1 MAFETPKRKIM
12 FIGTEAPDRQQ
23 YTAWIDTA
31 SRTIKV
37 YEGGQWVMKA
47 SFADIME
54 LPEELKLATLVVEKE
69 AQFNNVI
76 KVGDYE
82 GQTAEIKTEGG
93 VLVFKNGLLVKYG

>member
-1 MAFETPKRKIM
+1 MPIPKPERKI
-12 FIGTEAPDRQQ
+12 I
-23 YTAWIDTA
+23 YINDTA
-31 SRTIKV
+31 PANTEYVAWVDTATRTIKIF
-37 YEGGQWVMKA
+37 ESGQWVVKA
-47 SFADIME
+47 SLADTME

>member
-1 MAFETPKRKIM
+1 MENPKRKIV
-12 FIGTEAPDRQQ
+12 FIGDDSPGGDPK
-23 YTAWIDTA
+23 YYAWVDTTT
-31 SRTIKV
+31 RTIKV
-37 YEGGQWVMKA
+37 VEGGQWVIKV
-47 SFADIME
+47 SFADTME

>member
-1 MAFETPKRKIM
+1 MAYEPPKRKMVYIDDK
-12 FIGTEAPDRQQ
+12 APEHVE
-23 YTAWIDTA
+23 YSAWIDTA
-31 SRTIKV
+31 TRTIKL
-37 YEGGQWVMKA
+37 YEGGQWVIKV
-47 SFADIME
+47 SFADTME